1 MNAGSCRNAS
11 SFCYAIQVANA
22 PVARA
27 TVHAMN
33 SLKLSAHRISRLV
46 AAVDKVCGGNKTEFA
61 RRLGYKDGAFV
72 RQMVSGARPVSE
84 KTIRAIEAL
93 PGMRGW
99 FDVGSGEVVPHPKA
113 KAVPSDVEARYNAA
127 SPAARALVDLILL
140 RSDEK
145 WPAWASPP
153 MHSVLTA
160 ALEVAASL
168 TGGHRKSG

>member
-1 MNAGSCRNAS
+1 
-11 SFCYAIQVANA
+11 
-22 PVARA
+22 
-27 TVHAMN
+27 MN

-72 RQMVSGARPVSE
+72 RQMVSGARPISE

-99 FDVGSGEVVPHPKA
+99 FDTDTPE
-113 KAVPSDVEARYNAA
+113 AA
-127 SPAARALVDLILL
+127 SPAKSKASQSDIEARYAAATPAAKALVDLLLL
-140 RSDEK
+140 RPDDK

-168 TGGHRKSG
+168 GGSHRKSG